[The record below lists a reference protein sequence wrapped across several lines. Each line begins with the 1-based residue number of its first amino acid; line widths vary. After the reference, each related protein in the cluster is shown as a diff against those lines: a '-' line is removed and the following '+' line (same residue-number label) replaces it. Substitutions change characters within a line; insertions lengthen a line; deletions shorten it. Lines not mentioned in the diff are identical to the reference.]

1 MSKNEMDS
9 VNQTPGKNLNAL
21 PSKTYKLKDFELKI
35 FQEENSIIVHVTE
48 NKDYSN
54 TLYNAELS
62 LDELVKLNRRIFRA
76 FESIED
82 VFTEFFK
89 TLGENNI
96 TIKKE
101 ENKIN
106 LTIIYEFLGTQ
117 EAKIILN
124 PKKPSAEET
133 IPKLCDKVKEIDS
146 LNLIIDEQKKTI
158 EKIKKDFN
166 DYKNYAEN
174 KFKELEALIKK
185 ESENLKYNIE
195 YNDGYYLNS
204 DEINKYKVE
213 FPKFKKNVNSDI
225 MKYFE
230 LNLIETGIKK
240 KQNKTIKKFT
250 LLFRASRDG
259 YSYSN
264 FHSKCDGKMNTLI
277 LVETTNRRRFGG
289 YTECQ
294 WDQNNSYK
302 PGPYSFIFSFDNK
315 KIYYSKN
322 GTNSIYGASSYG
334 PVFGC
339 GHDFCISDNCNSSN
353 SRENLGNSYE
363 NLGNSYENDG
373 KKCPLTGSY
382 DFLVSDYE
390 VYQLELE

>member
-9 VNQTPGKNLNAL
+9 VNQTPGKNLNEL
-21 PSKTYKLKDFELKI
+21 PSKTFKLKDFELKI
-35 FQEENSIIVHVTE
+35 FQAENSIIVHVTE

-158 EKIKKDFN
+158 EKVKKDFN

-195 YNDGYYLNS
+195 YNDCYYLNS

-213 FPKFKKNVNSDI
+213 FPKFKENVNSYI
-225 MKYFE
+225 MKYYE
-230 LNLIETGIKK
+230 LNLIEAGIKK

-259 YSYSN
+259 YSSSN

-289 YTECQ
+289 YTECK
-294 WDQNNSYK
+294 WDQSGGYK
-302 PGPYSFIFSFDNK
+302 TGPYSFIFSFDNK

-322 GTNSIYGASSYG
+322 GSNSIYGNSSYG
-334 PVFGC
+334 PTFGG
-339 GHDFCISDNCNSSN
+339 GHDFYICDGCNSSN
-353 SRENLGNSYE
+353 NSYE
-363 NLGNSYENDG
+363 SMGNSYENDG
-373 KKCPLTGSY
+373 KKYPLTGSSN
-382 DFLVSDYE
+382 FLVSDYE

>member
-35 FQEENSIIVHVTE
+35 FQAENSIIVHVTE

-195 YNDGYYLNS
+195 YNDCYYLNS

-213 FPKFKKNVNSDI
+213 FPKFKENVNSDI
-225 MKYFE
+225 MKYFD

-334 PVFGC
+334 PAFGG
-339 GHDFCISDNCNSSN
+339 GHDFYISNNCNSNN
-353 SRENLGNSYE
+353 SSEGM
-363 NLGNSYENDG
+363 GNSYENDG
-373 KKCPLTGSY
+373 KKYPLTGSSN
-382 DFLVSDYE
+382 FLVSDYE

>member
-9 VNQTPGKNLNAL
+9 VNQTPGKNLNEL
-21 PSKTYKLKDFELKI
+21 PSKTFKLKDFELKI
-35 FQEENSIIVHVTE
+35 FQAENSIIVHVTE

-96 TIKKE
+96 IIKKE

-124 PKKPSAEET
+124 PKKPSVEET

-195 YNDGYYLNS
+195 YNDCYYLNS
-204 DEINKYKVE
+204 DEINKYKLE
-213 FPKFKKNVNSDI
+213 FPKFKENVNSDI
-225 MKYFE
+225 MKYFD

-240 KQNKTIKKFT
+240 KQNKTIKKLT

-259 YSYSN
+259 YSSSN
-264 FHSKCDGKMNTLI
+264 FHSKCDGKVNTLI
-277 LVETTNRRRFGG
+277 LFETTNRRRFGG

-294 WDQNNSYK
+294 WDQSGSYK
-302 PGPYSFIFSFDNK
+302 TGPYSFIFSFDNK

-322 GTNSIYGASSYG
+322 GSNSIYGSSDRG
-334 PVFGC
+334 PAFGD
-339 GHDFCISDNCNSSN
+339 GHDIYICNGCNSSN
-353 SRENLGNSYE
+353 SSENM
-363 NLGNSYENDG
+363 GNSYENDG
-373 KKCPLTGSY
+373 KKYPLTGSSS
-382 DFLVSDYE
+382 FLVSDYE

>member
-1 MSKNEMDS
+1 MSNNETNS
-9 VNQTPGKNLNAL
+9 NSAPPRVNLNEL
-21 PSKTYKLKDFELKI
+21 PSKTFKLKDFELKI
-35 FQEENSIIVHVTE
+35 FQAENSIIVHVTE

-204 DEINKYKVE
+204 DEVNKYKVE
-213 FPKFKKNVNSDI
+213 HPKFKEKIDTQI
-225 MKYFE
+225 MKFND
-230 LNLIETGIKK
+230 LNLIETGVKNK
-240 KQNKTIKKFT
+240 LKKTIKNFN

-259 YSYSN
+259 YSTSN
-264 FHSKCDGKMNTLI
+264 FHSKCDGRGNTLI
-277 LVETTNRRRFGG
+277 IVKTTNRRRFGG
-289 YTECQ
+289 FTDLQ
-294 WDQNNSYK
+294 WDQSGSYK
-302 PGPYSFIFSFDNK
+302 TGSNPFIFSLDEK
-315 KIYYSKN
+315 EIYYSKN
-322 GTNSIYGASSYG
+322 GSNSIYCNSSYG
-334 PVFGC
+334 PTFGG
-339 GHDFCISDNCNSSN
+339 GHDFYICGGCNSSN
-353 SRENLGNSYE
+353 SSYENMNNSYE
-363 NLGNSYENDG
+363 NNG
-373 KKCPLTGSY
+373 KKYPLTGSNN
-382 DFLVSDYE
+382 FLVADYE

>member
-9 VNQTPGKNLNAL
+9 VNQTPGKNLNEL
-21 PSKTYKLKDFELKI
+21 PSKTFKLKDFELKI
-35 FQEENSIIVHVTE
+35 FQAENSIIVHVTE

-146 LNLIIDEQKKTI
+146 LNLIIDEQKKII

-166 DYKNYAEN
+166 DYKNYVEN
-174 KFKELEALIKK
+174 KFKELEKK

-195 YNDGYYLNS
+195 YNDCYYLNS
-204 DEINKYKVE
+204 DEVNKYKVE
-213 FPKFKKNVNSDI
+213 FPKFKENVNSDI
-225 MKYFE
+225 MKYFD

-264 FHSKCDGKMNTLI
+264 FHSKCDGKVNTLI

-294 WDQNNSYK
+294 WDQSNSYK
-302 PGPYSFIFSFDNK
+302 TGPYSFIFSFDNK

-322 GTNSIYGASSYG
+322 GSNSIYGNSSYG
-334 PVFGC
+334 PTFGG
-339 GHDFCISDNCNSSN
+339 GHDFYISNSCNSSD
-353 SRENLGNSYE
+353 SYE
-363 NLGNSYENDG
+363 SLGNSYENDG
-373 KKCPLTGSY
+373 KKYPLTGSNS
-382 DFLVSDYE
+382 FLVADYE

>member
-1 MSKNEMDS
+1 MLNNETNS
-9 VNQTPGKNLNAL
+9 TSAPPRVNLNEL
-21 PSKTYKLKDFELKI
+21 PSKTFKLKDFELKI
-35 FQEENSIIVHVTE
+35 FQAENSIILHVTQ

-62 LDELVKLNRRIFRA
+62 LDELKKLNQRIFGS
-76 FESIED
+76 FEKIGD
-82 VFTEFFK
+82 VFAEFFE

-96 TIKKE
+96 IIKKK

-106 LTIIYEFLGTQ
+106 INIIYEFLGKQ

-124 PKKPSAEET
+124 PKKASLDET
-133 IPKLCDKVKEIDS
+133 VLKLCDKVKEIDS

-158 EKIKKDFN
+158 DKIKKEFD

-185 ESENLKYNIE
+185 DSDNLKYNIE

-213 FPKFKKNVNSDI
+213 FPKFKENVNSYI
-225 MKYFE
+225 MKYYE
-230 LNLIETGIKK
+230 LNLIEAGIKK

-259 YSYSN
+259 YSSSN
-264 FHSKCDGKMNTLI
+264 FHSKCDGKENTLI

-294 WDQNNSYK
+294 WDQNGNYK
-302 PGPYSFIFSFDNK
+302 NGPYSFIFSFDNK

-322 GTNSIYGASSYG
+322 GSNSIYGYSGQG
-334 PVFGC
+334 PTFGSN
-339 GHDFCISDNCNSSN
+339 HDFYINDSCDSS
-353 SRENLGNSYE
+353 SSGESMG
-363 NLGNSYENDG
+363 GCYENDG
-373 KKCPLTGSY
+373 KKYPLTGSSS
-382 DFLVSDYE
+382 FLVSDYE

>member
-1 MSKNEMDS
+1 MSKNEMNS
-9 VNQTPGKNLNAL
+9 VNQTPGKSLNEL
-21 PSKTYKLKDFELKI
+21 PSKTFKLKDFELKI
-35 FQEENSIIVHVTE
+35 FQAENSIIVHVTE

-106 LTIIYEFLGTQ
+106 LTIICDFLGRKQ

-124 PKKPSAEET
+124 PKKPSVEET

-204 DEINKYKVE
+204 DEVNKYKVE
-213 FPKFKKNVNSDI
+213 HPKLKEKIDTQI
-225 MKYFE
+225 MKFND
-230 LNLIETGIKK
+230 LNLIETGVKNK
-240 KQNKTIKKFT
+240 LKKTIKKFN

-259 YSYSN
+259 YSSSN
-264 FHSKCDGKMNTLI
+264 FHSKCDGRGNTLI
-277 LVETTNRRRFGG
+277 IVKTTNRRRFGG
-289 YTECQ
+289 FTDLQ
-294 WDQNNSYK
+294 WDQSGNYK
-302 PGPYSFIFSFDNK
+302 TGSNPFIFSLDEK
-315 KIYYSKN
+315 EIYYSKN
-322 GTNSIYGASSYG
+322 GSNSIYCHSSYG
-334 PVFGC
+334 PTFGG
-339 GHDFCISDNCNSSN
+339 GHDFYICNNCNSSN
-353 SRENLGNSYE
+353 SSYENMNNSYE
-363 NLGNSYENDG
+363 NNG
-373 KKCPLTGSY
+373 KKYPLTGSNS
-382 DFLVSDYE
+382 FLVADYE

>member
-9 VNQTPGKNLNAL
+9 VNQTPGKNLNEL
-21 PSKTYKLKDFELKI
+21 PSKTFKLKDFELKI
-35 FQEENSIIVHVTE
+35 FQAENSIIVHVTE

-204 DEINKYKVE
+204 DEINKFKVE
-213 FPKFKKNVNSDI
+213 FPKFKENVNSDI
-225 MKYFE
+225 MKYFD

-240 KQNKTIKKFT
+240 KQNKTIKKLT

-259 YSYSN
+259 YGYSN
-264 FHSKCDGKMNTLI
+264 FHSKCDGKVNTLI

-302 PGPYSFIFSFDNK
+302 TGPYSFIFSFDNK

-322 GTNSIYGASSYG
+322 GSNSIYGYSSYG
-334 PVFGC
+334 PTFGG
-339 GHDFCISDNCNSSN
+339 GHDFYICDGCNSSN
-353 SRENLGNSYE
+353 NSYE
-363 NLGNSYENDG
+363 SMGSSYENDG
-373 KKCPLTGSY
+373 KKYPLTGSSN
-382 DFLVSDYE
+382 FLVSDYE

>member
-9 VNQTPGKNLNAL
+9 VNQTPGKNLNEL
-21 PSKTYKLKDFELKI
+21 PSKTFKLKDFELKI
-35 FQEENSIIVHVTE
+35 FQAENSIIVHVTE

-62 LDELVKLNRRIFRA
+62 LDELVKLNRRIFRS

-106 LTIIYEFLGTQ
+106 LTIICEFLGKKQ

-124 PKKPSAEET
+124 PKKPSVEET
-133 IPKLCDKVKEIDS
+133 IPKICDKVKEIDS
-146 LNLIIDEQKKTI
+146 LNLIIDEQKKII
-158 EKIKKDFN
+158 EQIKKDFN

-213 FPKFKKNVNSDI
+213 FPKFKENVNSYI
-225 MKYFE
+225 MKYYE
-230 LNLIETGIKK
+230 LNLIEAGIKK

-264 FHSKCDGKMNTLI
+264 FHSKCDGKVNTLI

-294 WDQNNSYK
+294 WDQNDSYK
-302 PGPYSFIFSFDNK
+302 SGPYSFIFSFDNK

-322 GTNSIYGASSYG
+322 GENSIYGSSSYG
-334 PVFGC
+334 PVFGS
-339 GHDFCISDNCNSSN
+339 GHDFYICDDCNSSN
-353 SRENLGNSYE
+353 NSGENMGSN
-363 NLGNSYENDG
+363 YENDG
-373 KKCPLTGSY
+373 KKYPLTGSNT
-382 DFLVSDYE
+382 FLVSDYE

>member
-9 VNQTPGKNLNAL
+9 VNQTPGKSLNEL
-21 PSKTYKLKDFELKI
+21 PSKTFKLKDFELKI
-35 FQEENSIIVHVTE
+35 FQAENSIIVHVTE

-106 LTIIYEFLGTQ
+106 LTIICEFLGRKQ

-124 PKKPSAEET
+124 PKKPSLEET
-133 IPKLCDKVKEIDS
+133 VPKLCDKVKEIDS
-146 LNLIIDEQKKTI
+146 LNLIIDEQKKII

-166 DYKNYAEN
+166 DYKNYVEN
-174 KFKELEALIKK
+174 KFKELEKK

-213 FPKFKKNVNSDI
+213 FPKFKENVNSNI
-225 MKYFE
+225 MKCLE

-259 YSYSN
+259 YSSSN
-264 FHSKCDGKMNTLI
+264 FHSKCDGKVNTLI

-294 WDQNNSYK
+294 WDQSGNYK
-302 PGPYSFIFSFDNK
+302 SGPYSFIFSFDNK

-322 GTNSIYGASSYG
+322 GSNSIYGYSGQG
-334 PVFGC
+334 PTFGSN
-339 GHDFCISDNCNSSN
+339 HDFYINDSCDSS
-353 SRENLGNSYE
+353 SSGESMG
-363 NLGNSYENDG
+363 GCYENDG
-373 KKCPLTGSY
+373 KKYPLTGSSS
-382 DFLVSDYE
+382 FLVSDYD

>member
-9 VNQTPGKNLNAL
+9 VNQTPGKNLNEL
-21 PSKTYKLKDFELKI
+21 PSKTFKLKDFELKI
-35 FQEENSIIVHVTE
+35 FQAENSIIVHVTE

-146 LNLIIDEQKKTI
+146 LNLIIDEQKKI
-158 EKIKKDFN
+158 IKKIKKDFN
-166 DYKNYAEN
+166 DYKNYVEN
-174 KFKELEALIKK
+174 KFKELEKK

-225 MKYFE
+225 MKYHE

-259 YSYSN
+259 YSSSN
-264 FHSKCDGKMNTLI
+264 FHSKCDGKVNTLI

-294 WDQNNSYK
+294 WDQSGSYK
-302 PGPYSFIFSFDNK
+302 TGPYSFIFSFDNK

-322 GTNSIYGASSYG
+322 GSNSIYGYSDRVA
-334 PVFGC
+334 FGS
-339 GHDFCISDNCNSSN
+339 GHDIYICNGCNSNN
-353 SRENLGNSYE
+353 SSENM
-363 NLGNSYENDG
+363 GNSYENDG
-373 KKCPLTGSY
+373 KKYPLTGSNN
-382 DFLVSDYE
+382 FLVSDYE

>member
-9 VNQTPGKNLNAL
+9 VNQTPGKNLNEL
-21 PSKTYKLKDFELKI
+21 PSKTFKLKDFELKI
-35 FQEENSIIVHVTE
+35 FQAENSIIVHVTE

-146 LNLIIDEQKKTI
+146 LNLIIDEQKKII

-166 DYKNYAEN
+166 DYKNYVEN
-174 KFKELEALIKK
+174 KFKELEKK

-225 MKYFE
+225 MKYHE

-240 KQNKTIKKFT
+240 KQNKTIKKLT

-259 YSYSN
+259 YSSSN
-264 FHSKCDGKMNTLI
+264 FHSKCDGKVNTLI

-294 WDQNNSYK
+294 WDQSGSYK
-302 PGPYSFIFSFDNK
+302 TGPYSFIFSFDNK

-322 GTNSIYGASSYG
+322 GTNSIYGYSSYG
-334 PVFGC
+334 PTFGG
-339 GHDFCISDNCNSSN
+339 GHDFCICDSCNSSN
-353 SRENLGNSYE
+353 NSYE
-363 NLGNSYENDG
+363 NMGSYYENDG
-373 KKCPLTGSY
+373 KKYPLTGSNN
-382 DFLVSDYE
+382 FLVSDYE
-390 VYQLELE
+390 VYLLELE

>member
-9 VNQTPGKNLNAL
+9 VNQTPGKNLNEL
-21 PSKTYKLKDFELKI
+21 PSKTFKLKDFELKI
-35 FQEENSIIVHVTE
+35 FQAENSIIVHVTE

-146 LNLIIDEQKKTI
+146 LNLIIDEQKKII

-166 DYKNYAEN
+166 DYKNYVEN
-174 KFKELEALIKK
+174 KFKELEKK

-213 FPKFKKNVNSDI
+213 FPKFKENVNSDI
-225 MKYFE
+225 MKCLE

-240 KQNKTIKKFT
+240 NKIKQ
-250 LLFRASRDG
+250 
-259 YSYSN
+259 
-264 FHSKCDGKMNTLI
+264 
-277 LVETTNRRRFGG
+277 
-289 YTECQ
+289 
-294 WDQNNSYK
+294 
-302 PGPYSFIFSFDNK
+302 
-315 KIYYSKN
+315 
-322 GTNSIYGASSYG
+322 
-334 PVFGC
+334 
-339 GHDFCISDNCNSSN
+339 
-353 SRENLGNSYE
+353 
-363 NLGNSYENDG
+363 
-373 KKCPLTGSY
+373 
-382 DFLVSDYE
+382 
-390 VYQLELE
+390 

>member
-9 VNQTPGKNLNAL
+9 VNQTPGKSLNEL
-21 PSKTYKLKDFELKI
+21 PSKTFKLKDFELKI
-35 FQEENSIIVHVTE
+35 FQAENSIIVHVTE

-106 LTIIYEFLGTQ
+106 LTIICDFLGKKQ

-124 PKKPSAEET
+124 PKKPSVEET

-158 EKIKKDFN
+158 DKIKKEFN

-195 YNDGYYLNS
+195 YNDCYYLNS
-204 DEINKYKVE
+204 DEINKYKVG
-213 FPKFKKNVNSDI
+213 FPKFKENVNSDI
-225 MKYFE
+225 MKYFD

-259 YSYSN
+259 YSSSN
-264 FHSKCDGKMNTLI
+264 FHSKCDGKVNTLI

-294 WDQNNSYK
+294 WDQSSSSK
-302 PGPYSFIFSFDNK
+302 TGPYSFIFSLDNK

-322 GTNSIYGASSYG
+322 GTNSIYGYSDRG
-334 PVFGC
+334 PAFGG
-339 GHDFCISDNCNSSN
+339 GHDFYICNGCNSSN
-353 SRENLGNSYE
+353 SSENMGS
-363 NLGNSYENDG
+363 SYENDG
-373 KKCPLTGSY
+373 KKYPLTGSNN
-382 DFLVSDYE
+382 FLVSDYE